1 MKNSTRILSTMVLSA
16 FSLASVAQFDLAV
29 TGVATIA
36 TASNEISP
44 NVPILLSIGIENIGA
59 DIPEN
64 TTFSVIALN
73 GTDTISVNHQW
84 TFVNGDY
91 PNGATVTVESNP
103 FTLPAAPPN
112 VQLCGVVIIHIPDV
126 DSSNNISCQ
135 GFTVS
140 SSAVTDI
147 KAQSVSI
154 NAPSDLD
161 GFDLDGGSED
171 PDPITDVHIVFKNVG
186 NTTFPAGYQIPYTYE
201 YYGATSEFLGTL
213 ATALAPDEETQR
225 PSVDPSFIVDSEVG
239 TYKMCGYSTLADS
252 DPSNDTVCTSFTI
265 VDTYVPP
272 PPIGINES
280 PVSALKIFLVGNAIM
295 VQGVVAPTD
304 VTVMDASGK
313 LIVSEQ
319 VTRDGM
325 ISLNNAPAGVYIIRS
340 VNTVTGLSSM
350 QKVAIN

>member
-16 FSLASVAQFDLAV
+16 FSLASVAQYDLAV

-36 TASNEISP
+36 TASNEIAP
-44 NVPILLSIGIENIGA
+44 NVPILLSIGIENLGV

-73 GTDTISVNHQW
+73 GTDTVSVNHQW

-91 PNGATVTVESNP
+91 PNGATGTVESNT

-126 DSSNNISCQ
+126 DSTNNFSCQ
-135 GFTVS
+135 AFTVS
-140 SSAVTDI
+140 SSASTDI

-161 GFDLDGGSED
+161 GFDIDGGDAD

-186 NTTFPAGYQIPYTYE
+186 NTTFPAGYRIPYTYD
-201 YYGATSEFLGTL
+201 YYGATAGFVGTL
-213 ATALAPDEETQR
+213 AEALAPDGETQR
-225 PSVDPSFIVDSEVG
+225 PSVDPSFTVETETG
-239 TYKMCGYSTLADS
+239 TFKMCGYSTLVDS
-252 DPSNDTVCTSFTI
+252 DPSNDTICTSFTL

-272 PPIGINES
+272 PPIGINEGPLS
-280 PVSALKIFLVGNAIM
+280 GVKMFISGDAIM
-295 VQGVVAPTD
+295 VHGVVAPTD

-319 VTRDGM
+319 VTKDGM
-325 ISLNNAPAGVYIIRS
+325 VSLNNAPAGVYIIRS
-340 VNTVTGLSSM
+340 VNTTTGLSTM
-350 QKVAIN
+350 QKVAKN